1 MILVIAKKK
10 IQTLMAEIY
19 KVKNNLNPPVMDFM
33 FERGN
38 KTYNRINFQ
47 EFATKILKSCTNGS
61 AIMVNFS

>member
-1 MILVIAKKK
+1 
-10 IQTLMAEIY
+10 MAEIY

-38 KTYNRINFQ
+38 NTYNRINFQ
-47 EFATKILKSCTNGS
+47 EFVTKILKNCTNGS